1 MTPSSAEV
9 LLVEGD
15 ILVRHPLAEYLRA
28 CGFVVYEASNG
39 DEARQHLSCPSSKI
53 ELVLADTTTQGSGFE
68 LRHWISTQKLD
79 VEVVL
84 ASSVEKAVDSAGQL
98 CKEGPAQA
106 TPWDHRLVLETI
118 RQAIARRSR

>member
-1 MTPSSAEV
+1 

-39 DEARQHLSCPSSKI
+39 DEARQHLSSPISKI
-53 ELVLADTTTQGSGFE
+53 ELVLADMTTQGSGFG
-68 LRHWISTQKLD
+68 LRHWISTQRLD

-84 ASSVEKAVDSAGQL
+84 AASVEKAVDSAGKL
-98 CKEGPAQA
+98 CNDGPALA
-106 TPWDHRLVLETI
+106 KPWDHHLILETI
-118 RQAIARRSR
+118 RQAIARRYR